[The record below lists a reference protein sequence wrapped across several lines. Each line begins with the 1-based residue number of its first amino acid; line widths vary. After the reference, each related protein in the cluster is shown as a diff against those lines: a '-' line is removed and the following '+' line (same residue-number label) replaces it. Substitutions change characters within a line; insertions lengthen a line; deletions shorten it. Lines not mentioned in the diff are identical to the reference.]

1 MEKQFVRIEFDLDCK
16 WEGLPPVYR
25 IYVNDEMFVERTWS
39 WVNCY
44 LTEIL
49 QVNAEPGIYRVKVE
63 HVGPDLA
70 NFIMA
75 NRQVAHG
82 PARWIDGEYV
92 EIKHAST

>member
-1 MEKQFVRIEFDLDCK
+1 MRIEFDLDCE

-44 LTEIL
+44 LTESL
-49 QVNAEPGIYRVKVE
+49 QVRAEPGMYRVRVK

-70 NFIMA
+70 NFVIS
-75 NRQVAHG
+75 NRKIAHG
-82 PARWIDGEYV
+82 PARWIDSTDV
-92 EIKHAST
+92 EIKHASS